1 VSLTRRSIGSR
12 GQHELRAP
20 VLEVSV
26 LGGFEVERAGGTGP
40 VSEWQ
45 RRSAKAL
52 TKLLATSPEHALHRE
67 QIMELLWPGVRIDSA
82 LNNLAKAVHAVRHAL
97 EPELPPRGASAY
109 LCTKDAMVS
118 LVMSHVSIDAD
129 HFQRLAEEALRAP
142 DVDACE
148 GALAAYGGELL
159 PEDRYADWCA
169 ERRGFLAEMRVRL
182 PLELAELYQAR
193 GSYNLAADRLREVL
207 CEDPAREAAH
217 RRLMRLY
224 VRMGMPDEALRQF
237 RRCEDTLRRELDLI
251 PHDETMRLAR
261 EILSNG
267 VSPNPCAYC
276 GHVPDGATVTA
287 WDEQVDGDLLARA

>member
-1 VSLTRRSIGSR
+1 MSSTP
-12 GQHELRAP
+12 AP
-20 VLEVSV
+20 VRLRGERERGAAALHVTV
-26 LGGFEVERAGGTGP
+26 LGGFRVERRDVAGP
-40 VSEWQ
+40 VSAWQ
-45 RRSAKAL
+45 RRSAKTL
-52 TKLLATSPEHALHRE
+52 TKLLATCPEHALHRE

-109 LCTKDAMVS
+109 LCTKDAMIS

-182 PLELAELYQAR
+182 RLSTQMRGGALSCSPASAR
-193 GSYNLAADRLREVL
+193 
-207 CEDPAREAAH
+207 
-217 RRLMRLY
+217 
-224 VRMGMPDEALRQF
+224 
-237 RRCEDTLRRELDLI
+237 
-251 PHDETMRLAR
+251 
-261 EILSNG
+261 
-267 VSPNPCAYC
+267 
-276 GHVPDGATVTA
+276 
-287 WDEQVDGDLLARA
+287 